1 MKNTNGEIKH
11 QFGKGDFLGE
21 QINIDLLE
29 ENVSF
34 GTGSDTLLL
43 IIEKNKFFDLIT
55 NEYEVT
61 LKLLDS
67 FNFQSEKS
75 LIDEI

>member
-1 MKNTNGEIKH
+1 
-11 QFGKGDFLGE
+11 GE

-29 ENVSF
+29 ENISF
-34 GTGSDTLLL
+34 GAERDTVLMK
-43 IIEKNKFFDLIT
+43 IEKNKFFDLIT

-67 FNFQSEKS
+67 FSIQSEKS
-75 LIDEI
+75 LIDEK